1 MKKLSLF
8 IVQLAIAF
16 ISVAQVS
23 KDYAVMVTA
32 EVSDSPPSIIVKWNN
47 SADATA
53 FSVYRKTE
61 SSNSWGAAIANLS
74 GTEVE
79 YIDNAVVV
87 DSGYEYRVYRSASS
101 GINSYGYAY
110 SAIKLGTTDYR
121 GKCLLVVDTT
131 ITSSIEIELNRL
143 MKDISGDGWQVK
155 RINVNRND
163 SVKTIK
169 NLIVTEYNADADTKC
184 VLLFGHVPVPYSG
197 NLNPDGHPD
206 HLGAW
211 PCDGFYGDMNGTW
224 TDATV
229 NNITASR
236 QENWNVPGD
245 GKYDQSSWG
254 TIELQIG
261 RVDLYNL
268 PSFPDS
274 ENVLLKRYL
283 DKDHAFRT
291 GEFTNLPQG
300 LIDDNFGAFSGE
312 AFASSG
318 FRSFAPMFGDTAV
331 KELDYFGTMQTNS
344 YLWSYGCGGGWYQG
358 ASGVGSTTDFVNDS
372 VQSVFTMLFGSYFGD
387 WDSQDNFLRAP
398 LASKGQTL
406 TSCWSGRPH
415 WFFHHMALG
424 ENIGYSTLRVM
435 NNSSTYFASY
445 YPKYTH
451 IALMGDPTLRM
462 HVVRPPSSIVL
473 TPPNGYPNTTSI
485 SWTASPD
492 NVLGYYVY
500 TSNTEFGKYDRISDT
515 IISGTSFID
524 ENLFT
529 GVNWYMVKAV
539 RLEETPSGSYY
550 NTSTSIGDSVYVVVS
565 GNENI
570 LGNENQFSVFPNPA
584 SYKITI
590 QSSTSNLNSILV
602 ITNDVG
608 RIILEKKITSNKTS
622 IDISEFAAGIYFVKL
637 NGVVKK
643 VVVE

>member
-1 MKKLSLF
+1 MKKILLLS
-8 IVQLAIAF
+8 IQLTISF
-16 ISVAQVS
+16 ISIAQVS

-32 EVSDSPPSIIVKWNN
+32 ELSDSPPSITVKWNN
-47 SADATA
+47 AADATA
-53 FSVYRKTE
+53 YSIYRKTE
-61 SSNSWGAAIANLS
+61 SSNSWGTAIANLS
-74 GTEVE
+74 GNETA
-79 YIDNAVVV
+79 YIDLNVVV

-101 GINSYGYAY
+101 GINSYGYVY
-110 SAIKLGTTDYR
+110 SAIKFRTIDYR

-131 ITSSIEIELNRL
+131 VTSSMEIELNRL
-143 MKDISGDGWQVK
+143 MKDISGDGWEVK

-163 SVKTIK
+163 SVTTIK
-169 NLIVTEYNADADTKC
+169 NLIVTEYNADVNTKC

-197 NLNPDGHPD
+197 NINPDGHPD

-211 PCDGFYGDMNGTW
+211 GCDGFYGDMNGTW

-229 NNITASR
+229 DNTIASR

-245 GKYDQSSWG
+245 GKYDQSSFG
-254 TIELQIG
+254 TIELQVG
-261 RVDLYNL
+261 RVDLANL

-274 ENVLLKRYL
+274 EKVLLKRYL
-283 DKDHAFRT
+283 DKDHAFRS
-291 GEFTNLPQG
+291 GEFTGQPRA
-300 LIDDNFGAFSGE
+300 LIDDNFGAFGGE

-318 FRSFAPMFGDTAV
+318 FRSFSPMFGDTAV

-344 YLWSYGCGGGWYQG
+344 YLWSYGCGGGWFQG

-406 TSCWSGRPH
+406 TSCWSGRPY

-424 ENIGYSTLRVM
+424 ENIGYSTIRTM
-435 NNSSTYFASY
+435 NNASTYVTNY
-445 YPKYTH
+445 YPKYVH

-462 HVVRPPSSIVL
+462 HIVKPPSNIVL
-473 TPPNGYPNTTSI
+473 NPPNGFPNTTNI
-485 SWTASPD
+485 SWTASAD

-500 TSNTEFGKYDRISDT
+500 RSATEFGKYDRISDT
-515 IISGTSFID
+515 IVTATSFSD

-529 GVNWYMVKAV
+529 GINWYMVKAV

-550 NTSTSIGDSVYVVVS
+550 NTSTGIGDSVYVVVS

-570 LGNENQFSVFPNPA
+570 LGIENQFSVFPNPA
-584 SYKITI
+584 SDKITI
-590 QSSTSNLNSILV
+590 QSSTSGLNSILM
-602 ITNDVG
+602 ITDDLG
-608 RIILEKKITSNKTS
+608 RIVLEKKITSIKTF
-622 IDISEFAAGIYFVKL
+622 IDVSEFAAGIYFIKL
-637 NGVVKK
+637 NGGVRK